1 MNRSQQSQARQAL
14 PYQDW
19 MSFLV
24 FFVHFT
30 RLFAQVGAL
39 RSPHGLLAAA
49 SALAV
54 LALPQAGHAAFSNDK
69 NNPTVLPWSEILS
82 IAGSVSQP
90 GGPSATQAGVSPNA
104 QYVSFTVPL
113 GYVFTGLELVDY
125 NSTDRR
131 GFVGLQ
137 AGNQWTAVPNTTT
150 GALPGALAYH
160 HFGNGFGT
168 NGTLC
173 SQNYTG
179 VDPVSVCATDPVA
192 NSDLFT
198 RSLISPI
205 NGPLPSGSYTLWL
218 QQTNVASVG
227 FTFRAT
233 STAVPSPLPLLGLG
247 AGFGV
252 SRRLRQRINNARV
265 GN

>member
-1 MNRSQQSQARQAL
+1 MN
-14 PYQDW
+14 
-19 MSFLV
+19 
-24 FFVHFT
+24 FT
-30 RLFAQVGAL
+30 GVFAQVGAL
-39 RSPHGLLAAA
+39 RSPRGLLAAA

-54 LALPQAGHAAFSNDK
+54 LALPQAGHAAFSYDK
-69 NNPTVLPWSEILS
+69 NSPTALPWSEILD

-90 GGPSATQAGVSPNA
+90 GGPSATVGGVSPNA
-104 QYVSFTVPL
+104 QYVSFTVPV

-125 NSTDRR
+125 NSADDR

-150 GALPGALAYH
+150 GALDGALAYH
-160 HFGNGFGT
+160 HFGSGAGT
-168 NGTLC
+168 VYGSLC
-173 SQNYTG
+173 SQSYTG
-179 VDPVSVCATDPVA
+179 VTPTSVCATDPVA

-198 RSLISPI
+198 RSINGPI
-205 NGPLPSGSYTLWL
+205 AGPLPSGSYTLWL
-218 QQTNVASVG
+218 QQTNVTPVG

-247 AGFGV
+247 AGLGV
-252 SRRLRQRINNARV
+252 SRRLRQRINARV

>member
-1 MNRSQQSQARQAL
+1 VNRSEQTEACKAL
-14 PYQDW
+14 PYQHEV
-19 MSFLV
+19 SFFN
-24 FFVHFT
+24 FFVNST
-30 RLFAQVGAL
+30 DVFAMIGAL
-39 RSPHGLLAAA
+39 RSSCGLLAAA

-90 GGPSATQAGVSPNA
+90 GGPSQTVGGVSPNA
-104 QYVSFTVPL
+104 QYVSFTVPV

-160 HFGNGFGT
+160 HFGTGT
-168 NGTLC
+168 GSLGSLC

-179 VDPVSVCATDPVA
+179 VTPVSVCATDPVA

-205 NGPLPSGSYTLWL
+205 NGTLPSGPYTLWL
-218 QQTNVASVG
+218 QQTNIAPVG

-247 AGFGV
+247 AGLGV
-252 SRRLRQRINNARV
+252 SRRLRQRINARV